1 MRKFSEPVFGVN
13 DFNEPK
19 VLKDYDA
26 IAVSVLLILFGK
38 PGCYPSIPQLGMN
51 IQQYLYSFYDE
62 LDVDSIRASLVY
74 QCTLLSSTIDS
85 NNIVVG
91 KQIVDD
97 NPLLIIQIPI
107 NYRRDQNQLV
117 IGVTTNSNGSVS
129 YNYKIMANKF
139 ADNLNL

>member
-85 NNIVVG
+85 NNIVVS

>member
-74 QCTLLSSTIDS
+74 QCTLLSSAIDS